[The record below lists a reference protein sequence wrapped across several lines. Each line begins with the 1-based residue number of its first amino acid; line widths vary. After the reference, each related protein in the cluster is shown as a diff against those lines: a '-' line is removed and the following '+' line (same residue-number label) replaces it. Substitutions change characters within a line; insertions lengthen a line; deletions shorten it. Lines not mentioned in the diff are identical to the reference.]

1 MLTSAKQSVLAELSS
16 VSPETYTG
24 VFAPGAELEAWAE
37 SGKIGARSKPLV
49 IKVSL
54 APNLNPKAETLRCKP
69 LGHQGLALVTP
80 ICSM

>member
-1 MLTSAKQSVLAELSS
+1 MGTAESVKAFVKKLEGHATIKLSPSVLAELSS

-49 IKVSL
+49 IKAIADARKL
-54 APNLNPKAETLRCKP
+54 TAD
-69 LGHQGLALVTP
+69 
-80 ICSM
+80 M